1 MITNMKI
8 TVLAGGNSPESAVS
22 ERSGIAVASAF
33 IRKGFEVSLINPA
46 REYAVND
53 NCFFK
58 TIAPALDFFHSS
70 PIEEGVHIT
79 LSALA
84 LCEKADKVFIALHG
98 GIGENGRLSA
108 LFDCLGI
115 KYTGSSPEALSLSMD
130 KILSKQIYSY
140 FGILTPDFTV
150 YEKGCDRAPLP
161 PRYPCVVKPANSGS
175 SLGTTL
181 VMRPFE
187 MKKAVENA
195 LLYCDTVLIEAAI
208 FGRELTVSVLEDKP
222 LAVTEIVKD
231 GIFFDYK
238 SKYTKNA
245 AKELTPAPLPQNI
258 YEKAM
263 KTALNAHR
271 ALRMKNFSRTDMI
284 LESETSLLYV
294 LETNAVPGLTDESIL
309 PSAASSV
316 GLGFDELCL
325 KMLS

>member
-1 MITNMKI
+1 MKI
-8 TVLAGGNSPESAVS
+8 TVLAGGNSPERQIS
-22 ERSGIAVASAF
+22 EKSGIAVASAL
-33 IRKGFEVSLINPA
+33 IRKGFEVALIDPA
-46 REYAVND
+46 REYPVND
-53 NCFFK
+53 NLFFDS
-58 TIAPALDFFHSS
+58 IAPALEFFHSS
-70 PIEEGVHIT
+70 QIEDDVHIT

-115 KYTGSSPEALSLSMD
+115 KYTGSCPEALSLSMD

-140 FGILTPDFTV
+140 FGILTPDFTI
-150 YEKGCDRAPLP
+150 YKKGENTSPLP
-161 PRYPCVVKPANSGS
+161 PRYPCFVKPAVGGS
-175 SLGTTL
+175 SLGATL

-187 MKKAVENA
+187 MKKAIEKA
-195 LLYCDTVLIEAAI
+195 FSYCDTALIEVAV

-222 LAVTEIVKD
+222 LAVTEMVKD
-231 GIFFDYK
+231 GVFFDYRT
-238 SKYTKNA
+238 KYTKNA

-271 ALRMKNFSRTDMI
+271 SLRMKNFSRTDMI

-309 PSAASSV
+309 PSAAKSI
-316 GLGFDELCL
+316 GIGFDELCM

>member
-1 MITNMKI
+1 MKI
-8 TVLAGGNSPESAVS
+8 TILAGGNSPERNVS
-22 ERSGIAVASAF
+22 ERSGIAVASAL
-33 IRKGFEVSLINPA
+33 IRKGFEVALIDPA
-46 REYAVND
+46 REYKVND
-53 NCFFK
+53 NSFF
-58 TIAPALDFFHSS
+58 TSIEPALDFSHAS

-115 KYTGSSPEALSLSMD
+115 SYTGSSPEALALSMD

-150 YEKGCDRAPLP
+150 CKKGDSSSPLP
-161 PRYPCVVKPANSGS
+161 PRYPCFVKPAIGGS
-175 SLGTTL
+175 SLGATL

-187 MKKAVENA
+187 MKKAVETA
-195 LLYCDTVLIEAAI
+195 LKYCDTVLIEAAV
-208 FGRELTVSVLEDKP
+208 FGRELTVSVLDDRP

-231 GIFFDYK
+231 GVFFDYNT
-238 SKYTKNA
+238 KYTKNA

-258 YEKAM
+258 YDKAM

-271 ALRMKNFSRTDMI
+271 ALRMKGLSRTDMI
-284 LESETSLLYV
+284 FDTETSLLHV
-294 LETNAVPGLTDESIL
+294 LETNAVPGLTEESIL
-309 PSAASSV
+309 PSAAKAM
-316 GLGFDELCL
+316 GIGFDDLCIR
-325 KMLS
+325 MLN